1 MIFFFKG
8 ANEDM
13 CVACTSQD
21 ELLPHPASGQIQIT
35 SRLFGRDY
43 NEACN
48 TFRPINKQGQISM
61 QITNFSL

>member
-1 MIFFFKG
+1 MEKNDKWSIFFLKG

-35 SRLFGRDY
+35 SRFFSKDY
-43 NEACN
+43 NEVVHG
-48 TFRPINKQGQISM
+48 RE
-61 QITNFSL
+61 

>member
-1 MIFFFKG
+1 MEKNDKWSIFFLKG

-35 SRLFGRDY
+35 SRFFSKDY
-43 NEACN
+43 NEVVHE
-48 TFRPINKQGQISM
+48 RE
-61 QITNFSL
+61 